1 MREDMFFL
9 RASSSFLNAYPG
21 PSFARVE
28 NFQEAKGGGR
38 RRGRTNRMEGR
49 WQALVLKIGMQQQ
62 EGLTAQPWQDK
73 KSGWYVMGYIT
84 VRMRARLQGEGK

>member
-1 MREDMFFL
+1 
-9 RASSSFLNAYPG
+9 
-21 PSFARVE
+21 
-28 NFQEAKGGGR
+28 
-38 RRGRTNRMEGR
+38 MEGR